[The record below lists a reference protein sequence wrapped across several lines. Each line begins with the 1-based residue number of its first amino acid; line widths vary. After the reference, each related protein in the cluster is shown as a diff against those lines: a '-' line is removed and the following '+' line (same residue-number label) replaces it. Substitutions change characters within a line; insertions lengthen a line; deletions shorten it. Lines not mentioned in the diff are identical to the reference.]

1 VAGADGGPQFIQEA
15 SDNPKV
21 ARREAADTASLK
33 AWEQE
38 GSAIR
43 RDGASS
49 DAKAKLPGCY
59 NLYM

>member
-1 VAGADGGPQFIQEA
+1 M
-15 SDNPKV
+15 
-21 ARREAADTASLK
+21 DTASLK
-33 AWEQE
+33 AWMLEK
-38 GSAIR
+38 GASAIR